1 MKLLAVGY
9 RFLAGLVTLMVLLV
23 NLRLYSAAP
32 SQAYGPE
39 KLGPDVLPQLEFIG
53 KKLHQGTGEE
63 MQGLFPEGYFFTHTL
78 YGLSWV
84 EVGLRSAPGTDLH
97 NQAIQETSW
106 ALEQIESPKGKAP
119 FPPEQKPAYGIFYTG
134 WSNWLRGGALM
145 LQSPEKR
152 PKDEVERFQNE
163 CQEMAEAFE
172 QSPLPFLT
180 SYTSQTWP
188 VDSVVAIAALR
199 LHDKLYPAR
208 FTNTIERW
216 KSAARQSAETST
228 GLLPHRVDY
237 RTGEMLEGARAS
249 SQSLIVRFL
258 IEIDPTWAQTQYT
271 SFRQQFIRP
280 VFGIYGT
287 HEYPPGI
294 FSLGDVDSGPLIGGV
309 SLSATVVSLAAAQVY
324 GDSNLANA
332 YLQSGEALG
341 FPWQIGAE
349 KSYAF
354 GLLPVGDAFLV
365 WAKTSSPWVAEKQ
378 TTEWPPLVPWYWRL
392 PAHLVSIVFM
402 LIVWLVDLRKLSSRF
417 GRQQKSN
424 PSQAG
429 V

>member
-1 MKLLAVGY
+1 
-9 RFLAGLVTLMVLLV
+9 
-23 NLRLYSAAP
+23 
-32 SQAYGPE
+32 
-39 KLGPDVLPQLEFIG
+39 
-53 KKLHQGTGEE
+53 
-63 MQGLFPEGYFFTHTL
+63 
-78 YGLSWV
+78 
-84 EVGLRSAPGTDLH
+84 
-97 NQAIQETSW
+97 
-106 ALEQIESPKGKAP
+106 
-119 FPPEQKPAYGIFYTG
+119 
-134 WSNWLRGGALM
+134 M

-152 PKDEVERFQNE
+152 PKDEVERFQE
-163 CQEMAEAFE
+163 KCQEMAEAFE
-172 QSPLPFLT
+172 HSQLPFLT

-199 LHDKLYPAR
+199 LHDKLYPPR
-208 FTNTIERW
+208 FANTIERW
-216 KSAARQSAETST
+216 KSAARQSAEAST
-228 GLLPHRVDY
+228 GLLPHRVDSQ
-237 RTGEMLEGARAS
+237 TGEILEGARAS

-258 IEIDPTWAQTQYT
+258 LEIDPAWAQTQYT

-287 HEYPPGI
+287 HEYPPGV

-324 GDSNLANA
+324 GDRNLADA

-402 LIVWLVDLRKLSSRF
+402 VIVWLVDLRKLSSGS

-424 PSQAG
+424 PSQVG